1 MQILVQ
7 LFLHKY
13 ENNFLGIVNKQK
25 MNGLQLKQ
33 KRIKYGLSQI
43 DLAKLLECSPRSMI
57 NYENSESLPAKV
69 VAAIE
74 RVFASLPMP
83 DENLRRTKE
92 LSLKNQLSPVPS
104 TATTMEVPLVNQ
116 YAYAGYLDSYQNT
129 NYMNELPKIPFFVD
143 HFGKGNYM
151 AFEVRGDSMDDGSS
165 DSILNGDILLC
176 RELGRQHWQSRLHI
190 TKYDFVIVH
199 KTDGII
205 IKRITAHNVD
215 TGDVTIHSLNTA
227 YPDYQINLDD
237 VNQLF
242 NVLKIER
249 KR

>member
-1 MQILVQ
+1 MLIKDLIKAKRLEKNLTMQQ
-7 LFLHKY
+7 LGDK
-13 ENNFLGIVNKQK
+13 LGIDKAQVSHWESGKRNPS
-25 MNGLQLKQ
+25 LQMLHN
-33 KRIKYGLSQI
+33 LSTVLGY
-43 DLAKLLECSPRSMI
+43 DFVVHHI
-57 NYENSESLPAKV
+57 NVAVPATFGDT
-69 VAAIE
+69 ATPI
-74 RVFASLPMP
+74 S
-83 DENLRRTKE
+83 
-92 LSLKNQLSPVPS
+92 PS
-104 TATTMEVPLVNQ
+104 TATTMDVPLVNQ

-129 NYMNELPKIPFFVD
+129 TYMTELPKIPFFVD

-151 AFEVRGDSMDDGSS
+151 AFEVRGDSMDNGSS

-205 IKRITAHNVD
+205 IKRITDHNVD
-215 TGDVTIHSLNTA
+215 TGDVTIHSLNSA